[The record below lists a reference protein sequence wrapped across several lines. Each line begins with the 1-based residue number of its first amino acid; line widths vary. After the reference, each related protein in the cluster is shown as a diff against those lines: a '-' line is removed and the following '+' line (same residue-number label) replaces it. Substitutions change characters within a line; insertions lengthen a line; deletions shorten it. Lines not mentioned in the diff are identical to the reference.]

1 MMNCMFFYS
10 EIYCYFPCSYTLCN
24 NFAAMGFNL
33 VTRNFLVHLLR
44 WEYGLG
50 FVLAPQNGVLGLQIQ
65 ACFDKH
71 TFVCYVVHIPVH
83 LVKKQQHHS
92 VQLQKLV
99 TMPHTVSSYSKQISL
114 RLVTKSRSVYSRWHN
129 QSHHSSVRMLHL
141 NGRLTEN
148 PVLHR

>member
-33 VTRNFLVHLLR
+33 VTRNFLVQLLR

-50 FVLAPQNGVLGLQIQ
+50 FVVAPQNGVLGLQIQ

-83 LVKKQQHHS
+83 LVKKSTTPQRTAAKTSHHASHSQQ
-92 VQLQKLV
+92 
-99 TMPHTVSSYSKQISL
+99 QISL
-114 RLVTKSRSVYSRWHN
+114 RFVTKSRSVYSRWHN